1 MSWSRP
7 AISGTP
13 PTSRWGHT
21 ATLVN
26 HSQICIF
33 GGHDNRTMLNDVHL
47 LDLET
52 LTWIPVPGMTV
63 GATLTEKGDL
73 PPPRAGHSATLI
85 DGRIVIFG
93 GGDGLKIMNDIYIL
107 NLNRRTWTQAPL
119 EKNAPTGRCAH
130 AALAV
135 DRRLFIHGGG
145 DGSRRFKDLYIFH
158 AEKLLKME
166 EVASGKPRAPPM
178 PALPKPQ
185 AAAKSNPPP
194 QKRSDKPPGPT
205 ELNPEVRFWLQNNG
219 FSCYLGNF
227 LGEELDMETLPLLTE
242 AHLEKMGI
250 ATMGGRLRVL
260 AKLRALQAP
269 SRPPSQQDLNSSVAE
284 LLSATQTLTGT
295 LDQVK
300 RLLERPNKTITTQS
314 ENQPAL
320 SCRPFTSALIS
331 TSCE

>member
-1 MSWSRP
+1 
-7 AISGTP
+7 
-13 PTSRWGHT
+13 
-21 ATLVN
+21 
-26 HSQICIF
+26 
-33 GGHDNRTMLNDVHL
+33 
-47 LDLET
+47 
-52 LTWIPVPGMTV
+52 
-63 GATLTEKGDL
+63 
-73 PPPRAGHSATLI
+73 
-85 DGRIVIFG
+85 
-93 GGDGLKIMNDIYIL
+93 MNDIYIL
-107 NLNRRTWTQAPL
+107 NLNRRTWTQDPP

-145 DGSRRFKDLYIFH
+145 DGTRRFKDLYIYH
-158 AEKLLKME
+158 AERLLTKE

-185 AAAKSNPPP
+185 AAAKSNPQP
-194 QKRSDKPPGPT
+194 QKRSDKPPEPT

-227 LGEELDMETLPLLTE
+227 LGAELDMETLPLLTE
-242 AHLEKMGI
+242 THLEKMGI

-260 AKLRALQAP
+260 AKLRTLPAP
-269 SRPPSQQDLNSSVAE
+269 TRPSQQDLSSSVAE
-284 LLSATQTLTGT
+284 LLSATQSLTST

-320 SCRPFTSALIS
+320 SCRPFASSLIS